1 MSQVPPSE
9 APLKRSL
16 LAAFTLPTLI
26 LGFMHGP
33 EGQIQAIYAKH
44 AGLALGAL
52 ALAMLVG
59 KILDAVTYPLIGYLS
74 DRSYARRGTRMGWI
88 IAGTVI
94 STVGVWFLLRPPP
107 GVSVLYFGV
116 WMTVTYIGWK
126 LMEIPLQA
134 WSYGLSTDYAQQS
147 RIQAWRVLSTLIGQ
161 LLFFAT
167 PYLAVKLGYS
177 DSTELDFRSL
187 GVAAVICVVLLPL
200 ATMIAVARVP
210 RGQAAPDKQAAAK
223 RFNLGETWRAVRD
236 NRPLIRLLAA
246 FIPVNLLALMSSGV
260 VYLFVDSY
268 LGLSK
273 QFPALM
279 AISLLTTVGGVP
291 FWTMMAMRYER
302 HRVWAVSLLVGGGAC
317 VACAFLTPGP
327 GALPMTFVLFPILMF
342 SLSGVVLVFSMCAD
356 IVDYGKLHNGED
368 LSGLYAS
375 LLFFLQK
382 SLGGLSTAAGIALV
396 GAFGFEAS
404 AAVQSANAVFGIKL
418 ASAVLPAI
426 GLIGAAAVIWNYPL
440 DRARAAELR
449 AALQAN
455 GRQAA

>member
-1 MSQVPPSE
+1 MSQVPAPE
-9 APLKRSL
+9 APLKRGL
-16 LAAFTLPTLI
+16 LVAFTLPTLI

-88 IAGTVI
+88 IAGTVV
-94 STVGVWFLLRPPP
+94 STFGVWFLLRPPP

-126 LMEIPLQA
+126 LIEIPLQA
-134 WSYGLSTDYAQQS
+134 WSYGLSSDYAQQS
-147 RIQAWRVLSTLIGQ
+147 RIQAWRVLSTLVGQ

-200 ATMIAVARVP
+200 ATLVAVARVP
-210 RGQAAPDKQAAAK
+210 KGQAAPPSESAAK

-260 VYLFVDSY
+260 VYLFVDAY

-279 AISLLTTVGGVP
+279 AMSLLTTVGGVP
-291 FWTMMAMRYER
+291 FWTAMAMRYER
-302 HRVWAVSLLVGGGAC
+302 HRVWAVSLLIGGAAC
-317 VACAFLTPGP
+317 VACAFLSPGP
-327 GALPMTFVLFPILMF
+327 SALPMTFVLFPILMF

-404 AAVQSANAVFGIKL
+404 AAVQSASGVLGIKL
-418 ASAVLPAI
+418 AAAVLPAI

-440 DRARAAELR
+440 NRAQAAELR
-449 AALQAN
+449 AALLAKGGQA
-455 GRQAA
+455 

>member
-1 MSQVPPSE
+1 MSQVTASE
-9 APLKRSL
+9 APLRRSML
-16 LAAFTLPTLI
+16 LAFILPTLI

-52 ALAMLVG
+52 AVAMLAG
-59 KILDAVTYPLIGYLS
+59 KIFDAITYPLIGYLS
-74 DRSYARRGTRMGWI
+74 DRSYARSGTRMNWI
-88 IAGTVI
+88 IAGTVV
-94 STVGVWFLLRPPP
+94 STLGVWFLMRPPA
-107 GVSVLYFGV
+107 GVSLMYFGV

-126 LMEIPLQA
+126 LIEIPLQA

-147 RIQAWRVLSTLIGQ
+147 RVQAWRVLALLIGQ

-167 PYLAVKLGYS
+167 PYIAMKLGYS

-200 ATMIAVARVP
+200 ATAVAVARVP
-210 RGQAAPDKQAAAK
+210 RGQATLSSQTAAK
-223 RFNLGETWRAVRD
+223 RFNLGETWRAVRH

-260 VYLFVDSY
+260 VYLFVDAY

-273 QFPALM
+273 EFPALM
-279 AISLLTTVGGVP
+279 GISLLTTVGGVP
-291 FWTMMAMRYER
+291 FWSAMAMRYER
-302 HRVWAVSLLVGGGAC
+302 HRVWAVSLLTGGLAC

-327 GALPMTFVLFPILMF
+327 GALAMTFVLFPILMF
-342 SLSGVVLVFSMCAD
+342 CLSGVVLVFTMCAD

-396 GAFGFEAS
+396 GAFGFEAG
-404 AAVQSANAVFGIKL
+404 ATVQSASGVFGIKL

-426 GLIGAAAVIWNYPL
+426 GLIGAAMVIWNYPL
-440 DRARAAELR
+440 DRARSEALRTELR
-449 AALQAN
+449 AREAQ
-455 GRQAA
+455 GS